1 MEKINSSKRTQ
12 RKRMAWVAIISMDV
26 IALLAMLAVK
36 ESRLSVLSEMMTWFF
51 LGMTSIVG
59 AYVGFSSFEDKI
71 KNKVNKDVD
80 NSN

>member
-1 MEKINSSKRTQ
+1 MEKINSKRTQ
-12 RKRMAWVAIISMDV
+12 RKRMAWVALISMD
-26 IALLAMLAVK
+26 IMALLAMLAVK

-59 AYVGFSSFEDKI
+59 TYVGFSSFEDKI
-71 KNKVNKDVD
+71 NKRIKGDGD

>member
-1 MEKINSSKRTQ
+1 MEKINSKRTQ
-12 RKRMAWVAIISMDV
+12 RKRMAWVALASMD
-26 IALLAMLAVK
+26 IMALLAMLAVK

-71 KNKVNKDVD
+71 NKRIKGDGD

>member
-12 RKRMAWVAIISMDV
+12 RKRMAWVALISMD
-26 IALLAMLAVK
+26 IMALLAMLAVK

-71 KNKVNKDVD
+71 KNRINKDE
-80 NSN
+80 

>member
-1 MEKINSSKRTQ
+1 MEKINSNKRTQ
-12 RKRMAWVAIISMDV
+12 RKRMAWVALASMD
-26 IALLAMLAVK
+26 IMALLAMLAVK

>member
-12 RKRMAWVAIISMDV
+12 RKRMAWVALVSMDV
-26 IALLAMLAVK
+26 MALLAMLAVK

-71 KNKVNKDVD
+71 KNKVNKDD
-80 NSN
+80 GSN